1 MIIIHPVSAG
11 SVIPSIELNILEKNI
26 YLLIKHILYTYFHM
40 MMSL

>member
-11 SVIPSIELNILEKNI
+11 SVIPSIELHIVEKYI
-26 YLLIKHILYTYFHM
+26 YLLIKHIIYIYFHM